1 MPAGLCTEEE
11 LEVVCNAA
19 ARAPAPPAPAAPAPA
34 AASQFAVAE
43 NQIGE
48 LRSAAAEIGALC
60 ERLEAI
66 GGWDELR
73 DEMTNDAGNG
83 HDNCNGNGLSSNGN
97 GNGNGAPTNGAPTNG
112 ALTNGNGAPTAAG
125 PSGLPPGL
133 GDGHQRRAALVRSA
147 LETAA
152 AAEAA
157 AQASREEAGEAARR
171 NGMSAQGH
179 RTQVGQAADTPASAS
194 ASRPEWSAH
203 ERELLAKAIKKTLTL
218 TPYP

>member
-83 HDNCNGNGLSSNGN
+83 HDNCNGNG
-97 GNGNGAPTNGAPTNG
+97 
-112 ALTNGNGAPTAAG
+112 
-125 PSGLPPGL
+125 
-133 GDGHQRRAALVRSA
+133 Q
-147 LETAA
+147 
-152 AAEAA
+152 
-157 AQASREEAGEAARR
+157 
-171 NGMSAQGH
+171 
-179 RTQVGQAADTPASAS
+179 
-194 ASRPEWSAH
+194 
-203 ERELLAKAIKKTLTL
+203 
-218 TPYP
+218 